1 MSHENEF
8 NHVASIYEALTRQI
22 ERVAVI
28 DDRVKKLEAQ
38 NLDKDQLIELLSDE
52 NKRLK
57 SKVKELEAEVECPRC
72 GTVFDAWTRGHND

>member
-8 NHVASIYEALTRQI
+8 NHVASIYQALTRQI

-57 SKVKELEAEVECPRC
+57 SKVKELEEEIECPYC
-72 GTVFDAWTRGHND
+72 GKVFDMWIEGHND